1 MTEDQDPYGRG
12 LRDFAARF
20 EGVGF
25 ENVHAAV
32 LSFIPQRAG
41 AVLDVGAGSG
51 RDAAWFA
58 EAGWDV
64 VGVEPSDQMRQFAS
78 SIHSHS
84 NILWLDDRLPGLEAT
99 HRLGLTYN
107 LIWLSAV
114 WMHVASSERA
124 RAFRKLVTLLRPGG
138 RIVLSLRHGAADLGR
153 TLHDTHADEIE
164 RLASDHGLQ
173 VLLVREQPDAL
184 RRPAVHWTV
193 MVLALPDDS
202 TGALPLVRGIILNDH
217 KASTYKLALLRIIA
231 RVADGSAG
239 IADQDDNY
247 VRIPLGLVALYWI
260 RAFRRLIA
268 DGIPQSGTDRGGAGL
283 GFVKAPFRALDVVSP
298 LDLRLGTRL
307 FGPEAE
313 ALRLAL
319 ADAARTIKENAG
331 ELPDLCRWQAHLAHR
346 ARGCAGTSA
355 GLRDLTR

>member
-107 LIWLSAV
+107 L
-114 WMHVASSERA
+114 
-124 RAFRKLVTLLRPGG
+124 LRPGG

-153 TLHDTHADEIE
+153 NLHDTHADEIE

-193 MVLALPDDS
+193 MVLALP
-202 TGALPLVRGIILNDH
+202 
-217 KASTYKLALLRIIA
+217 
-231 RVADGSAG
+231 
-239 IADQDDNY
+239 
-247 VRIPLGLVALYWI
+247 
-260 RAFRRLIA
+260 
-268 DGIPQSGTDRGGAGL
+268 
-283 GFVKAPFRALDVVSP
+283 
-298 LDLRLGTRL
+298 
-307 FGPEAE
+307 
-313 ALRLAL
+313 
-319 ADAARTIKENAG
+319 
-331 ELPDLCRWQAHLAHR
+331 
-346 ARGCAGTSA
+346 
-355 GLRDLTR
+355 